1 MKNEMTSIKGSFSRI
16 KLNKRQQTPNV
27 YNKIKSNNVIKSNL
41 KKAKSLNKIF
51 INYRSCIPKQKL
63 LKILVKHQ
71 NNNKSN
77 DNNNFINTLR
87 NRVCNYQTKNE
98 IIAKEIKELRDE
110 TKIFIKRYNMS
121 GLLTPKSNS
130 HFLKLGLSKDAIK
143 DINYEGYKVSEVIN
157 KTNIFDKS
165 LLLNRQYAKFAR
177 NILAENNPELIN
189 DSIYIGKMNKSLNE
203 KKNGEYFKF
212 NNNLNEG
219 TNIKKRSTM
228 YSEFLNKEEINKKT
242 KVSVVELI
250 NEFNMIK
257 KDIKMISNQKLI
269 KERKK
274 RIIKGKDLFKN
285 SLNDSKKLLIKLEG
299 RRIEKDES
307 KKEFSFIKDSEKAKN
322 IKTVRFKS
330 FHINSLNSL
339 SSVNLPIKNAENDKN
354 NFINNRI
361 SLPDLN
367 INKDKANINNAIKT
381 PTNINS
387 SNDSFFGSINFSSFL
402 NKERN
407 EQEEKNKRSF
417 TNSFKNKRKKDKKYS
432 VFNRNKVIEYLS
444 VEDLNNNPINKTVG
458 NKTKEAIEKEK
469 SNIEEYKKH
478 RKNALQNLYNNVQVK
493 HFEENKKDISEYLK
507 KYKGA
512 IVKEPNYE
520 KGSKIY
526 KLINDFILKTTD
538 YNLPNEISKIRN
550 KTNLFSYKR
559 TKKFQ
564 DIVKMNNKIQ
574 NLIYDYAEDI
584 LDFNSDIRK

>member
-1 MKNEMTSIKGSFSRI
+1 
-16 KLNKRQQTPNV
+16 
-27 YNKIKSNNVIKSNL
+27 
-41 KKAKSLNKIF
+41 
-51 INYRSCIPKQKL
+51 
-63 LKILVKHQ
+63 
-71 NNNKSN
+71 
-77 DNNNFINTLR
+77 
-87 NRVCNYQTKNE
+87 
-98 IIAKEIKELRDE
+98 
-110 TKIFIKRYNMS
+110 MS

-339 SSVNLPIKNAENDKN
+339 SSVNIPIKNAENDKN

-367 INKDKANINNAIKT
+367 INKDKTNINNAIKT

-387 SNDSFFGSINFSSFL
+387 SNESFFGSINFSSFL

>member
-1 MKNEMTSIKGSFSRI
+1 MKNEITSINSSFT
-16 KLNKRQQTPNV
+16 KNKFNKRQQTPNI
-27 YNKIKSNNVIKSNL
+27 YNKIKSNDVIKSNL

-51 INYRSCIPKQKL
+51 INYRSCIPKQKI

-71 NNNKSN
+71 ENNSSPN

-87 NRVCNYQTKNE
+87 NRVYNYQTKNE
-98 IIAKEIKELRDE
+98 IVAKEIKELRDE
-110 TKIFIKRYNMS
+110 TKTFIKRYNMS

-143 DINYEGYKVSEVIN
+143 DINSEGYKISEVIN

-177 NILAENNPELIN
+177 NIIAEKNPELIN
-189 DSIYIGKMNKSLNE
+189 DSNYIGKMNKSLNE
-203 KKNGEYFKF
+203 KKNSEYFKY
-212 NNNLNEG
+212 NNNLNER
-219 TNIKKRSTM
+219 TNIKKRTTI
-228 YSEFLNKEEINKKT
+228 YSELLNKQEIDKKT
-242 KVSVVELI
+242 KVSFVQLI

-257 KDIKMISNQKLI
+257 KDIKMISNKKLM

-274 RIIKGKDLFKN
+274 RIEKGKDLFKN
-285 SLNDSKKLLIKLEG
+285 PINDSKKLLIKLEG

-307 KKEFSFIKDSEKAKN
+307 KNELSFIKDTEKTKN
-322 IKTVRFKS
+322 IKAIRFKS
-330 FHINSLNSL
+330 FQNKNLNCQ
-339 SSVNLPIKNAENDKN
+339 SSASLPIQKAENDKTQI
-354 NFINNRI
+354 INKV
-361 SLPDLN
+361 SLPEII
-367 INKDKANINNAIKT
+367 INKNKSSINNAIKT

-387 SNDSFFGSINFSSFL
+387 LNDSFFGSINFSSFL
-402 NKERN
+402 NKEKDDK
-407 EQEEKNKRSF
+407 EEKNKRSF
-417 TNSFKNKRKKDKKYS
+417 ANTNKNKRKKDRKYS
-432 VFNRNKVIEYLS
+432 VFNRNKIIEYLS
-444 VEDLNNNPINKTVG
+444 VEDLNKNPINKTVG
-458 NKTKEAIEKEK
+458 NKTKDVIEKEK
-469 SNIEEYKKH
+469 LNIEEYKKH
-478 RKNALQNLYNNVQVK
+478 RKNVLHHLYNNIQIK

-526 KLINDFILKTTD
+526 KLINDFILKTSD